1 MSEPMGNCHLAGSN
15 GLPSFGSHHLH
26 ELSSGCG
33 LQMGCLEP
41 VSEEARFRASSNM
54 DNLNMLVGSNGDE
67 ENEYYLKTNTI
78 NYAGSFKGESTS
90 GYPTSRLDDMGDMYQ
105 SADGSGH
112 VYHTYTQPHDRV
124 LATTSIINNSSN
136 IGNNLS
142 TSKTSGDCS
151 QERSNNHTS
160 RKKNDAS
167 RQSCAKGARRFH
179 FIGAFIPSFVF
190 VVIAMT
196 VTAIVILESDC
207 QILSRIRNMP
217 EMINLRYQ
225 YYQPLKDYL
234 IQKFTRNSFNNHYN
248 H

>member
-1 MSEPMGNCHLAGSN
+1 MSEPMGNCHLAGTN
-15 GLPSFGSHHLH
+15 GLPSFGNHHLH

-33 LQMGCLEP
+33 LHIGCLEP

-54 DNLNMLVGSNGDE
+54 DNLNLPVSTNGDE
-67 ENEYYLKTNTI
+67 ENEYYLKANTI
-78 NYAGSFKGESTS
+78 NYGASFKDDGAS
-90 GYPTSRLDDMGDMYQ
+90 GHSTSRLNEMGGMYP
-105 SADGSGH
+105 SGGSSSH
-112 VYHTYTQPHDRV
+112 VYHTYTQPHDHV
-124 LATTSIINNSSN
+124 LATTSIVNNSSN
-136 IGNNLS
+136 IGNNQT

-151 QERSNNHTS
+151 QERSNNHIC
-160 RKKNDAS
+160 RKKPDAS
-167 RQSCAKGARRFH
+167 RQSCAKEARRFH

-196 VTAIVILESDC
+196 ITAIVILESDC

-234 IQKFTRNSFNNHYN
+234 MQKFFRNSFNNHYN